1 MPFPAAP
8 SDGSNIPIT
17 ASQIINE
24 FGNPPENGNI
34 FKLKDYRKLTSI
46 GGRNWPIDDNF
57 PTGESSVKFSDF
69 YGKQHNL
76 VAVLSGGE
84 ITRQTASEHFQDI
97 KSTAYRSTN
106 FLVRRTSKIIIY
118 VIRRIGSEKSQTKNK
133 CALRTGTETNW
144 YGSSQTSAKFVIRI
158 GNGGALYGA
167 GGDGGQGGDED
178 TDGNHG
184 NSGTSALGIQVNVE
198 SVIIDAGGI
207 IQAGAGGGAGGGGS
221 REDSDT
227 VRRAGGGGGGGGA
240 GLPAGNGGGIRKKSS
255 QSEGESGSNGSLNSG
270 GDGGNGG
277 NNDNEARGGGGGG
290 GGSFSGDGG
299 QGGEG
304 GDNSNDTDGNGGSGS
319 NGSGGNGGDGKITG
333 GDGAGESSGGDGGS
347 AGYAITRDSGIALPD
362 IVINGTIRGS
372 YNVTAGVS

>member
-84 ITRQTASEHFQDI
+84 IMRQTASEHFQDI

-106 FLVRRTSKIIIY
+106 VLVRRTSKIIIY
-118 VIRRIGSEKSQTKNK
+118 VIRRIGSIKTNRNS

-144 YGSSQTSAKFVIRI
+144 YGFSQTSAKFVIRI

-167 GGDGGQGGDED
+167 GGDGGTGGTEE
-178 TDGNHG
+178 TDGDDG
-184 NSGTSALGIQVNVE
+184 QFGTSALGLQVNVE

-207 IQAGAGGGAGGGGS
+207 IQAGGGGGAGGGGS

-240 GLPAGNGGGIRKKSS
+240 GLPDGDGGDIRKKDR
-255 QSEGESGSNGSLNSG
+255 QAEGESGSNGSLNSG
-270 GDGGNGG
+270 GNGGNGG
-277 NNDNEARGGGGGG
+277 NNDDEARGGGGGG
-290 GGSFSGDGG
+290 GGSFSEDGE
-299 QGGEG
+299 GGEG
-304 GDNSNDTDGNGGSGS
+304 GDNSNDTDGSNGSGS
-319 NGSGGNGGDGKITG
+319 NGTGGNGGNGKITG
-333 GDGAGESSGGDGGS
+333 GDGAGESSGGQGGS
-347 AGYAITRDSGIALPD
+347 AGYAITRNSGLSAPN